1 VDRQVA
7 QELIKFK
14 PDLPDLTR
22 SVRVFLRRSV
32 QLRAEAG
39 LVELTRWLPDE
50 PAGADPQRFAAYAG
64 VGGNRPLVWCLF
76 CSGDEDLILR
86 PLGHGAAPA
95 RDTGLGPLTSRHQP
109 AIRMQLSMSSQP
121 DHHVARRLPP
131 RR

>member
-1 VDRQVA
+1 VIANPLRNVMGRWLDGWTCLTGRRPRWTATGRARPAAGDYLLSGAHNFAVDRQVA
-7 QELIKFK
+7 QELIEFK

-76 CSGDEDLILR
+76 
-86 PLGHGAAPA
+86 
-95 RDTGLGPLTSRHQP
+95 
-109 AIRMQLSMSSQP
+109 
-121 DHHVARRLPP
+121 VAGTRI
-131 RR
+131 

>member
-1 VDRQVA
+1 MGRWLDGWMDMPDWAPPTVDSDRPSAACCWDYLLGGAHNFAVDRQVA

-14 PDLPDLTR
+14 PDLPELTR

-76 CSGDEDLILR
+76 
-86 PLGHGAAPA
+86 
-95 RDTGLGPLTSRHQP
+95 
-109 AIRMQLSMSSQP
+109 
-121 DHHVARRLPP
+121 VAGTRI
-131 RR
+131 